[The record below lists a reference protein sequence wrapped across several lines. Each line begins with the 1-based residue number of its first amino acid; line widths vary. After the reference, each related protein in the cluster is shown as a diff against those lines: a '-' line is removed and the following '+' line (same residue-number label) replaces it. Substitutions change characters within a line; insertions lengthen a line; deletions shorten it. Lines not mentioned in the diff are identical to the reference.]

1 MATGIRAAR
10 AAKLIERYE
19 RGDYEAIRFIRV
31 ADEVHVLAL
40 TEDRPARHK
49 RLFGDS
55 EAEQFMRFALG
66 ECWSV
71 CAKKFVRHRGG
82 FESGA
87 QLVSHFPDEL
97 LCYECHKAFGLEQ
110 GHLIFE
116 VNQDDGRAADQLGR
130 MDDDLVSKGRPPL
143 R

>member
-1 MATGIRAAR
+1 MTGVRAAR

-19 RGDYEAIRFIRV
+19 QGDYDAIRFIRLG
-31 ADEVHVLAL
+31 DEVHVMAL
-40 TEDRPARHK
+40 TEDRPERHK
-49 RLFGDS
+49 RLFGNG
-55 EAEQFMRFALG
+55 ETEIFMRFALG

-71 CAKKFVRHRGG
+71 CAKKFTRHRGG

-97 LCYECHKAFGLEQ
+97 LCYECHKAFGIDH

-116 VNQDDGRAADQLGR
+116 VNEDDGRPADQLGR
-130 MDDDLVSKGRPPL
+130 MDDDLTTKGKPGL